1 MKLRKKSK
9 VHFWERF
16 ARAYSLPISWL
27 IGVPIVLGLVVAQSS
42 LVSLQQVLILGLVAS
57 VPALVHLGLA
67 KFLEE
72 EWAQALVLVAWTS
85 LAALAIAAPGN
96 VYTPFIGFAVL
107 PIVAAVSFGGMRRVL
122 EATALTSIIVTT
134 IAIAA
139 GQGLL
144 PQVHGS
150 LLAMPGLELAG
161 LVLNLVVVG
170 TGLASVLPL
179 IDRQARLREA
189 LFRKSPHLDFCL
201 DRNNAVVCAS
211 DMAKSWS
218 RANNLGDLLKDEAA
232 YERAKKVIENTFA
245 NRDSS
250 SIIIPVGVKERSHLL
265 QVRYLD
271 QHQIM
276 ISFRDVAKQL
286 ATREQ
291 LINERNAAIAASRD
305 KTLFLASMSHELR
318 TPLNAIIGFSDMM
331 KARLFGPI
339 PAKYAEYADLIHE
352 SGRHLVDL
360 VGDVL
365 DMSKIESD
373 NYRLAKEDFD
383 FNEVVRSCVKLMKLS
398 ADEAGVSLQL
408 DLPTYPVRVVA
419 DRKALRQ
426 IMFNLLSNG
435 IKFTP
440 SEGKVTSKVELV
452 GDQVL
457 LEVSDNGVG
466 MSTGDAKRVGQPF
479 QQAQSAKASE
489 ARGTGL
495 GLSLVKALAELHKGK
510 FALQSE
516 LGQGTSISLEL
527 PIIDKARMDKAK
539 VQALDV
545 RSHIRRAQAA
555 SEQIAAISA
564 RLSS

>member
-1 MKLRKKSK
+1 MNSEKKSK
-9 VHFWERF
+9 AFFWERF

-27 IGVPIVLGLVVAQSS
+27 VGVPIVLTLVMMQASGVPVSHVIALGAVA
-42 LVSLQQVLILGLVAS
+42 VLPSFIHL
-57 VPALVHLGLA
+57 ALA
-67 KFLEE
+67 RFLEE
-72 EWAQALVLVAWTS
+72 EWAQAFVLVAWTT
-85 LAALAIAAPGN
+85 LAALAIAAPGSL
-96 VYTPFIGFAVL
+96 YTPFIGFAVL

-122 EATALTSIIVTT
+122 EATALTSLIVS
-134 IAIAA
+134 AIALA
-139 GQGLL
+139 SAHGLL
-144 PQVHGS
+144 AQNSGILS
-150 LLAMPGLELAG
+150 GLAGLELGA

-201 DRNNAVVCAS
+201 NRNGDIVCAT
-211 DMAKSWS
+211 DLARKWR
-218 RANNLGDLLKDEAA
+218 RAASLDDLLKEKQAFA
-232 YERAKKVIENTFA
+232 KAKKAIDATFESKQATSLLIPIGDENDT
-245 NRDSS
+245 
-250 SIIIPVGVKERSHLL
+250 HLL
-265 QVRYLD
+265 RIRYLD
-271 QHQIM
+271 QQQVM
-276 ISFRDVAKQL
+276 LGFRDVSRQL
-286 ATREQ
+286 STRRQ
-291 LINERNAAIAASRD
+291 LILERNAALNASRD

-365 DMSKIESD
+365 DMSKIESE
-373 NYRLAKEDFD
+373 NYQLGNDSFD
-383 FNEVVRSCVKLMKLS
+383 INEVVRSCVKLMQLT
-398 ADEAGVSLQL
+398 ADEAGVGLQV
-408 DLPTYPVRVVA
+408 DLPDYPVRVIA

-440 SEGKVTSKVELV
+440 AEGNITSKIEID
-452 GDQVL
+452 GDQVI
-457 LEVSDNGVG
+457 LEVADNGVG
-466 MSTGDAKRVGQPF
+466 MSPEDAGRMGRPF
-479 QQAQSAKASE
+479 QQAQSASKTD

-510 FALQSE
+510 FDLQSD
-516 LGQGTSISLEL
+516 LGQGTIIRLQL
-527 PIIDKARMDKAK
+527 PIIDKSRMDKVK

-555 SEQIAAISA
+555 TEQIAAVSA
-564 RLSS
+564 RLSG